1 MPELPEVET
10 AKAGIQPYVEGQR
23 VSQLIIR
30 QPRLR
35 WLIPESI
42 QQLENQ
48 LIKSVTRKAKYIL
61 LETDVGTAL
70 IHLGMS
76 GNLRIVNQACEPEK
90 HDHWDM
96 RLANGKILRYRDPR
110 RFGAFLWTNAPIE
123 EHELLIKLGPEPLSD
138 DFNGLH
144 LYERARNRRV
154 TIKEFIMNS
163 HIVVGVGNIYANES
177 LFMAGI
183 NPKRQAGKVSL
194 QRYQVLVKSI
204 KTVLTKAIE
213 QGGTTLKD
221 FVREDGQTGYFQVQ
235 LQVYGKAGHA
245 CPSCQSEIKQ
255 VTLGQRST
263 FYCPV
268 CQK

>member
-10 AKAGIQPYVEGQR
+10 AKSGIKPYIEGQT

-30 QPRLR
+30 HPKLR
-35 WLIPESI
+35 WPIPENI
-42 QQLENQ
+42 RQLEGQ
-48 LIKSVTRKAKYIL
+48 VIRSVRRKAKYIL
-61 LETDVGTAL
+61 LETDVGVAL

-76 GNLRIVNQACEPEK
+76 GNLRIVNQQTEPEK

-96 RLANGKILRYRDPR
+96 IFADGNTLRYKDPR
-110 RFGAFLWTNAPIE
+110 RFGALLWTTEPVE
-123 EHELLIKLGPEPLSD
+123 QHELLVKLGPEPLSD
-138 DFNGLH
+138 DFDGQR
-144 LYERARNRRV
+144 LYEQSRNRRV
-154 TIKEFIMNS
+154 TVKAFIMNS

-183 NPKRQAGKVSL
+183 NPKRQAGNISL
-194 QRYQVLVKSI
+194 QRYQTLAESI

-221 FVREDGQTGYFQVQ
+221 FVREDGQTGYFQIQ
-235 LQVYGKAGHA
+235 LHVYGKAGQP
-245 CPSCQSEIKQ
+245 CPVCQSEIKQ

-263 FYCPV
+263 FYCAV